1 MRIGIPKE
9 IKVREYR
16 VGIVPANVRE
26 LAVRGHEIIVESGA
40 GAGITATDADYV
52 AAGASIVA
60 TAREVFDTAE
70 LIVKVKEPLAIE
82 RPMLRPGQLLFTFL
96 HLAPDPDQA
105 LDLVASGAT
114 CIAYETVTAED
125 GSLPLLAPMSEVAG
139 RLSVQAG
146 AHFLER
152 TQGGK
157 GILLG
162 GVPGVVPAKVVVI
175 GGGVVGT
182 HAIEVAVG
190 MGAEVWVLDHNLE
203 TLRRLWARFGRT
215 INTVFS
221 THEAVARHCADA
233 DLVIGAV
240 LVAGATAP
248 KIITRDIVCSMKP
261 RTVIVDVAIDQGG
274 CCETSRPTTHDDP
287 VYVEEGV
294 IHYCVANMPGSVPNT
309 SAYALNNAT
318 LPYIVALAD
327 HGLDALR
334 RDRHL
339 RNGLNVHRG
348 MVTYAPVAEALG
360 YEFVDA
366 EDALRVPSPLAEE
379 GRGKVL

>member
-16 VGIVPANVRE
+16 VGIVPANVKE
-26 LAVRGHEIIVESGA
+26 LAARGHEIIVESGA
-40 GAGITATDADYV
+40 GAGIAATDADYV
-52 AAGASIVA
+52 AAGARIVA
-60 TAREVFDTAE
+60 TASEVFEAAE
-70 LIVKVKEPLAIE
+70 LIVKVKEPQALE

-96 HLAPDPDQA
+96 HLAPDADQVR
-105 LDLVASGAT
+105 DLIASGAT

-125 GSLPLLAPMSEVAG
+125 GSLPLLAPMSEIAG

-152 TQGGK
+152 SHGGK

-162 GVPGVVPAKVVVI
+162 GVPGVVSSKVVVI
-175 GGGVVGT
+175 GGGAVGT
-182 HAIEVAVG
+182 HAVEVAVG
-190 MGAEVWVLDHNLE
+190 MGAEVWVLDRNLE
-203 TLRRLWARFGRT
+203 ALRRLSARFGRT

-221 THEAVARHCADA
+221 NRESIARHCADA

-240 LVAGATAP
+240 LVPGATSP
-248 KIITRDIVCSMKP
+248 KVITREIVRGMKS

-287 VYVEEGV
+287 IYLEEGV

-327 HGLDALR
+327 KGLDALR
-334 RDRHL
+334 QNRHL
-339 RNGLNVHRG
+339 RNGLNVHKG
-348 MVTYAPVAEALG
+348 MVTYKPVAEALG
-360 YEFVDA
+360 YEFV
-366 EDALRVPSPLAEE
+366 EAEE
-379 GRGKVL
+379 LLGFKS

>member
-40 GAGITATDADYV
+40 GAGIAATDADYV

-70 LIVKVKEPLAIE
+70 LIVKVKEPLATE
-82 RPMLRPGQLLFTFL
+82 RPMLRSSQLLFTFL

-114 CIAYETVTAED
+114 CIAYETVTADD

-152 TQGGK
+152 THGGK

-248 KIITRDIVCSMKP
+248 KIITRDIVRSMKP

-334 RDRHL
+334 LDRHL

-360 YEFVDA
+360 YDFVDA
-366 EDALRVPSPLAEE
+366 EDALSVPSPLAGE
-379 GRGKVL
+379 G

>member
-40 GAGITATDADYV
+40 GAGIAATDADYV

-82 RPMLRPGQLLFTFL
+82 RPMLRSGQLLFTFL

-248 KIITRDIVCSMKP
+248 KIITRDIVRSMKP

-348 MVTYAPVAEALG
+348 TVTYAPVAEALG
-360 YEFVDA
+360 YDFVDA
-366 EDALRVPSPLAEE
+366 EDALRRE
-379 GRGKVL
+379 G